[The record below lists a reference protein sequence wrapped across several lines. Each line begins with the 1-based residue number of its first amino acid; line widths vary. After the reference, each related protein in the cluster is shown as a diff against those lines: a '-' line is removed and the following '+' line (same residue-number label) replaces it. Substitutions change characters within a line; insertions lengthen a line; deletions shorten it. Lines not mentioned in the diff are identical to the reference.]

1 MKMNLGNL
9 IETGKQRFPKAQ
21 IVKSNGAY
29 ALLLLSW
36 NLDTNKADGWFAAA
50 DGSLK
55 HCRDY
60 LRGMI
65 AEG

>member
-1 MKMNLGNL
+1 MKMNLGDL
-9 IETGKQRFPKAQ
+9 IETGKQRFPKGQ
-21 IVKSNGAY
+21 IVKSNGNY
-29 ALLLLSW
+29 LVLLLSW
-36 NLDTNKADGWFAAA
+36 NLEVNKADGWFAAT

-65 AEG
+65 AKG